1 MIPQRTY
8 ILLVIFII
16 TAFSRAGATTATYK
30 TDIVSDMAL
39 IYQGSNHRP
48 EWTEDELRPY
58 VVHTFADGHT
68 EWFFDSFLF
77 LEFTDSWQIAFG
89 PGYGTRNAQ
98 KSDWEWLLNRIFE
111 KGRSLDALNA
121 CIEHYKTV
129 IGEPQFKHK
138 IVLGVVSPITGQTDW
153 GSLNGKALD
162 FTNRD
167 DQITAAKW
175 YIDQLMK
182 RFAEGSYNNLEL
194 TGFYWIEES
203 TARCGDLPKDISEYI
218 HQQDKRFYW
227 IPYWNAQGYNLWKK
241 LGFDTAFLQPNHFFN
256 KEVPDSRLDQACNT
270 AKKFGMAL
278 EMEFDSNVLYEKEDS
293 YYSRLESYINA
304 FENNGV
310 FEASS
315 IAYYSGTKGILDM
328 YRSGAIENTLILD
341 RIANHILN
349 RRSRGVGIDT
359 PVPAKA
365 GVIIAGGIGEVY
377 ISGNPESIQIYTAN
391 GILVSENSKRF
402 QCPSGIYIV
411 IVDGETRKVAVR

>member
-16 TAFSRAGATTATYK
+16 TAFSKAEATTAAYK

-77 LEFTDSWQIAFG
+77 LEFTDSRQIAFG

-98 KSDWEWLLNRIFE
+98 RSDWEWLLNRIFE
-111 KGRSLDALNA
+111 KGKSLDALNT

-129 IGEPQFKHK
+129 IGEPQFKHR

-175 YIDQLMK
+175 YIDQLME

-256 KEVPDSRLDQACNT
+256 KEVADSRLDQACNT

-293 YYSRLESYINA
+293 YYSRLESYIDA

-328 YRSGAIENTLILD
+328 YRSGSIENTLILD

-349 RRSRGVGIDT
+349 RRSRGVGIET
-359 PVPAKA
+359 PVPTKA
-365 GVIIAGGIGEVY
+365 DIIVAGGIGEVY